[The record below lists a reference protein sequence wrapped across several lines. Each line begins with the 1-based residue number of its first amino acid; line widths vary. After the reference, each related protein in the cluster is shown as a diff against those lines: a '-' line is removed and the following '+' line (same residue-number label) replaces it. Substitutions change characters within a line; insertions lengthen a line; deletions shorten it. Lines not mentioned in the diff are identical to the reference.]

1 MNKRVFLS
9 FLLVAVLLAV
19 IVPLWAFSKDGS
31 PQEET
36 SESDETAQALF
47 ADNCGSCHTLAAAG
61 TDGVVGPNLDDRLA
75 PAGPAEGEAITGT
88 ESRVLSAIETG
99 LGNGRMPAGI
109 LQGQQADQVAS
120 YVARVAGQ

>member
-19 IVPLWAFSKDGS
+19 IIPLWAWSKEGSNDEDLSTSDEASKD
-31 PQEET
+31 
-36 SESDETAQALF
+36 LF
-47 ADNCGSCHTLAAAG
+47 VTNCGSCHTMEAAG

-75 PAGPAEGEAITGT
+75 PTGPAEGEAIDGT
-88 ESRVLSAIETG
+88 KSRVLSAIETG

-109 LQGQQADQVAS
+109 VQGEQADLVAQ
-120 YVARVAGQ
+120 YVAEVAGQ

>member
-1 MNKRVFLS
+1 MNKRVFIS

-19 IVPLWAFSKDGS
+19 IVPVWAFSRDGS
-31 PQEET
+31 PQEST
-36 SESDETAQALF
+36 SESDATAEALF
-47 ADNCGSCHTLAAAG
+47 ADNCGSCHTLEAAG

-75 PAGPAEGEAITGT
+75 PSGAAEGEAITGT

>member
-19 IVPLWAFSKDGS
+19 IIPLWAFSRDGS
-31 PQEET
+31 PQEST
-36 SESDETAQALF
+36 SESDETAEALF
-47 ADNCGSCHTLAAAG
+47 ADNCGSCHTLEAAG

-75 PAGPAEGEAITGT
+75 PAGPAEGEAVTGT
-88 ESRVLSAIETG
+88 QSRVLSAIETG

-109 LQGQQADQVAS
+109 LQGQQADPVAS